1 MKEFFEKGLL
11 DPLELMA
18 RQVLAVLPS
27 LLAMS
32 IIFFAGLV
40 VAWTAS
46 QALERLLRVVG
57 LDRLFDRLG
66 VTGALL
72 RGGVKTDPSR
82 LVGQAAYWLVMIFA
96 TVAALGALN
105 LQPINDFAKSFL
117 AYVPHLV
124 TGGLILVAG
133 WLLSNFVS
141 QAVLIA
147 AVNAGLPPA
156 RLVATCSRWGIQL
169 LAVAMALEQ
178 LGIAPEHRGGG
189 FWYHP
194 RRNRLGWSNRLWPGC
209 EGFSQGL
216 SGARALRSL
225 ARGGTRRFTPSVKS
239 ALFRELQ

>member
-156 RLVATCSRWGIQL
+156 RLVVSCSSWGIQL
-169 LAVAMALEQ
+169 LAVDMAL
-178 LGIAPEHRGGG
+178 
-189 FWYHP
+189 
-194 RRNRLGWSNRLWPGC
+194 
-209 EGFSQGL
+209 
-216 SGARALRSL
+216 
-225 ARGGTRRFTPSVKS
+225 
-239 ALFRELQ
+239 